1 MGDQKEM
8 KTPPQ
13 KKKKPVKPEYLFTSF
28 DEVQTV
34 VEKYCIGLR
43 KVYEVSVIS

>member
-8 KTPPQ
+8 KTPPNT
-13 KKKKPVKPEYLFTSF
+13 VKPECLFTSF